1 MKTLIIIVPEHK
13 NKRVKLSVFKAEEGI
28 VQDIKMA
35 LSKDNME
42 FALIYNENI
51 EPMPFHL
58 NAMVIIKDSEDDT
71 VFFADSELMKD
82 VEDMTVLTRQNA
94 FVHKSDKSNEQD
106 MYSMVGQAMKQSE
119 KQKDVTEKFD
129 GLLDGFSISLG
140 KKLTREDIRKMD
152 VEVLGEVLM
161 DLEKAHEKKKQ
172 PVDEMLNELLELLSK
187 SLPIILD
194 EE

>member
-119 KQKDVTEKFD
+119 KQEDVTEKFD

>member
-1 MKTLIIIVPEHK
+1 MKTLIIIVPEHE
-13 NKRVKLSVFKAEEGI
+13 NKKVALSVFKAEEGI
-28 VQDIKMA
+28 VQDIKRA

-42 FALIYNENI
+42 FALVYNENI

-58 NAMVIIKDSEDDT
+58 NAMVLIKDSEDET
-71 VFFADSELMKD
+71 LFFADSELMKD

-106 MYSMVGQAMKQSE
+106 MYSMLGQAMKQSE

-140 KKLTREDIRKMD
+140 KELTREDIRRMD

-161 DLEKAHEKKKQ
+161 DLEKVHEKKKQ
-172 PVDEMLNELLELLSK
+172 PVDEMLDELLELLSK

>member
-1 MKTLIIIVPEHK
+1 MKTLIIIVPEHE
-13 NKRVKLSVFKAEEGI
+13 NKKVALSVFKAEEGI

-42 FALIYNENI
+42 FALVYNENI
-51 EPMPFHL
+51 EPIPFHL

-71 VFFADSELMKD
+71 VFFADSELIKD

-106 MYSMVGQAMKQSE
+106 MYSMLGQAMKQSE

-140 KKLTREDIRKMD
+140 KELTREDIRRMD

-161 DLEKAHEKKKQ
+161 DLEKVHEKKKQ
-172 PVDEMLNELLELLSK
+172 PVDEMLDELLELLSK

>member
-106 MYSMVGQAMKQSE
+106 MYSMLGQAMKQSE